1 MDSPWC
7 KSPFYET
14 KARIQRFDEL
24 KGQEGPAAKQSVD
37 IALSGSRLGKKVLEL
52 KDVTKKF
59 GDKTVLHNFNHIVK
73 PGDRIG
79 IIGANGSGKS
89 SLLNMLA
96 GKFSPDSGEIEVGQT
111 VKVAYYTQENE
122 EMNLNQRMIEYI
134 KEIAE
139 VIHTTDGKVIG
150 ASQMLE
156 RFLFLPHSHGT
167 TLGKLSG
174 GERRR
179 LYLLRILMGEPN
191 VLLLDEPT
199 NDLDTQTLTVLEDY
213 LEDFQVSF

>member
-1 MDSPWC
+1 
-7 KSPFYET
+7 
-14 KARIQRFDEL
+14 
-24 KGQEGPAAKQSVD
+24 
-37 IALSGSRLGKKVLEL
+37 
-52 KDVTKKF
+52 
-59 GDKTVLHNFNHIVK
+59 
-73 PGDRIG
+73 
-79 IIGANGSGKS
+79 
-89 SLLNMLA
+89 
-96 GKFSPDSGEIEVGQT
+96 
-111 VKVAYYTQENE
+111 
-122 EMNLNQRMIEYI
+122 MNLNQRMIEYI

-156 RFLFLPHSHGT
+156 RFLFPPHSHGT
-167 TLGKLSG
+167 PLGKLSG

-213 LEDFQVSF
+213 LEDFRCRFNCIT

>member
-1 MDSPWC
+1 
-7 KSPFYET
+7 
-14 KARIQRFDEL
+14 
-24 KGQEGPAAKQSVD
+24 
-37 IALSGSRLGKKVLEL
+37 
-52 KDVTKKF
+52 
-59 GDKTVLHNFNHIVK
+59 
-73 PGDRIG
+73 
-79 IIGANGSGKS
+79 
-89 SLLNMLA
+89 MLA
-96 GKFSPDSGEIEVGQT
+96 GKLSPDSGEIEVGQT

-122 EMNLNQRMIEYI
+122 EMNLDQRMIEYI

-156 RFLFLPHSHGT
+156 RFLFPTHSHGT
-167 TLGKLSG
+167 PLGKPKKTFIFIT
-174 GERRR
+174 
-179 LYLLRILMGEPN
+179 ILPN